1 MVIFVC
7 RELVFGVRLRSPAI
21 VPGNSHH
28 AVIYAYFH
36 EITREDVVD
45 MRLFGFSVFRHER
58 VMGFVFR
65 EVLPLIR
72 AVGFFG
78 VEVFY
83 PVPGNVKL
91 HEVRVGNEQ
100 EALPVFIRESQPAG
114 FCFVAV
120 FLWAYIG
127 NVLLLG
133 SAFVVPDK
141 CSVISVTIVFL
152 GSPPEI
158 LQLIHVRGN
167 PETYPDSGKFWRIRL
182 SF

>member
-1 MVIFVC
+1 
-7 RELVFGVRLRSPAI
+7 
-21 VPGNSHH
+21 
-28 AVIYAYFH
+28 
-36 EITREDVVD
+36 